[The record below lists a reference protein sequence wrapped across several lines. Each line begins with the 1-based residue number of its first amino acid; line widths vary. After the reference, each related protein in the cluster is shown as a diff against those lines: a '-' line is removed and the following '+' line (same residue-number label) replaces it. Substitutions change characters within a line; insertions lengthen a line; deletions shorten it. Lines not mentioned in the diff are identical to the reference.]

1 MADTDTRAL
10 GLAAGFAALLLIG
23 AVVVTLRSPG
33 DDTGAVAGS
42 EVASTLPTQLTP
54 GDTATADAV
63 SAGALDGTGETSAV
77 SRDTDPP
84 GVTGLRADRCEV
96 SARVAGAE
104 RVTLYWR
111 QGGRTHQDV
120 MTPVPP
126 ERYIAEIGPPEAEPG
141 IVWWV
146 VATDAAGNTTR
157 SADQRL
163 AVGCPSR
170 R

>member
-23 AVVVTLRSPG
+23 GVVVALRLPG
-33 DDTGAVAGS
+33 DDTGAVAES
-42 EVASTLPTQLTP
+42 EAASTLPTQLTF

-63 SAGALDGTGETSAV
+63 SAGAMDGTAETPAA

-84 GVTGLRADRCEV
+84 VVTGLRADRCEASV
-96 SARVAGAE
+96 RVAGAE
-104 RVTLYWR
+104 RVMLHWR

-126 ERYIAEIGPPEAEPG
+126 EHYIGEIGPPEAETG

-157 SADQRL
+157 SAHQRL
-163 AVGCPSR
+163 SVGCPSR